1 MLYAKTKKFAG
12 LLCVLLLALACFGC
26 SAPAGS
32 AGKGQ
37 IYLYGELHSVPETN
51 QKEFEIWDYYYHEEG
66 MRHLFVEYPYFM
78 AEYLNQWM
86 QAEDDVILD
95 QIFQDI
101 EGTQGHAQ
109 TTLDFLH
116 SIKENCPETVFHGT
130 DVGHCYWSMGQR
142 YLSELEAAGQQDS
155 EQYRLAQENIE
166 QGETYYGVGYNKGE
180 HDNVYRENTMAENF
194 RRAYA
199 ALPEGTSIMGIY
211 GDAHVWVYEKDYST
225 GTVPSMAGQLRETYG
240 DDLHTLDLSFAD
252 DVSAV
257 GATETVTLNGKEY
270 TAVNLGASQG
280 MQFWQVLDAYED
292 VKDLPRALHNFRCD
306 AYPCSVENGEV
317 FLIDTTLQDGTVER
331 RCYRADDP
339 EQARTPVT
347 VGFTAEE

>member
-1 MLYAKTKKFAG
+1 MTQIAEKVVSFFT
-12 LLCVLLLALACFGC
+12 ALVMTVGGFFF
-26 SAPAGS
+26 PELN
-32 AGKGQ
+32 GQ
-37 IYLYGELHSVPETN
+37 IYIVGEDHANTITMA
-51 QKEFEIWDYYYHEEG
+51 KELEMWGECYDKG
-66 MRHLFVEYPYFM
+66 MRDLFVEYSYYM
-78 AEYLNQWM
+78 AEYLNLWM
-86 QAEDDVILD
+86 DAPDDAILTEV
-95 QIFQDI
+95 FQDL
-101 EGTQGHAQ
+101 EGTMAASPSVW
-109 TTLDFLH
+109 DFLQT
-116 SIKENCPETVFHGT
+116 IKAEYPETVFHGT

-155 EQYRLAQENIE
+155 EQYRLARENIE

-194 RRAYA
+194 RRAYD

-211 GDAHVWVYEKDYST
+211 GDAHIWVYEKDYST

-257 GATETVTLNGKEY
+257 GTTETVTLNGKEY

-292 VKDLPRALHNFRCD
+292 VKDLPKALHNFRCD

-331 RCYRADDP
+331 RYYRADDP